1 MPSKNTSDSSCLC
14 SNKTLL
20 FVVVLRIVISQST
33 ECSMCLFNVKLIVI
47 FHVGTK
53 WFAQGTPEFMTC
65 DASQK
70 TEHTMKTALL
80 EKEKKKQT
88 NLSLFILLS
97 KILYYVEGAVFLYTT
112 CMAPA
117 ALFFLKIFI
126 FYEYCLLL

>member
-1 MPSKNTSDSSCLC
+1 
-14 SNKTLL
+14 
-20 FVVVLRIVISQST
+20 
-33 ECSMCLFNVKLIVI
+33 MCLFNVKLIVI

-53 WFAQGTPEFMTC
+53 WFAQGKPEFMTC

-80 EKEKKKQT
+80 GKTEKKT
-88 NLSLFILLS
+88 NFSLFVLLS

-126 FYEYCLLL
+126 F

>member
-80 EKEKKKQT
+80 KKKKKEKRKKE
-88 NLSLFILLS
+88 N
-97 KILYYVEGAVFLYTT
+97 
-112 CMAPA
+112 
-117 ALFFLKIFI
+117 KIFPI
-126 FYEYCLLL
+126 CLAVQNIILCRGSCIPFYNLHGSCCSFFSENIYIL